1 MTGVLAAR
9 RLEGRVAVVTGAA
22 SGIGRATAERLLA
35 EGALVAAADRDAA
48 RLGWARGVEG
58 CIAVVADVTTEE
70 GNAAMV
76 AAAVDTFGHLDI
88 VVLNAGIAT
97 PGRLDRMPMERFD
110 EGIAVNLR
118 AVALGIRAALPALRA
133 AESGAIVV
141 NASVSAIGGDP
152 NNWAYN
158 AAKAG
163 AANLARAAAI
173 DLAAEGIRVN
183 CVCPATIDT
192 PIQDSALNRWP
203 GVGEQ
208 VRRAIP
214 MQRWGRAEE
223 VAAVIAFLA
232 GPDASF
238 VTGAVI
244 PVDGGVTANSGQFP
258 PPSPD

>member
-1 MTGVLAAR
+1 MTAALAAQ
-9 RLEGRVAVVTGAA
+9 RLAGRVAIVTGAA
-22 SGIGRATAERLLA
+22 SGIGRATAERMLA
-35 EGALVAAADRDAA
+35 EGASVVAADRDGE
-48 RLGWARGVEG
+48 RLAWVKGVEG
-58 CIAVVADVTTEE
+58 CVAVVADVTTEP

-76 AAAVDTFGHLDI
+76 SEALDRFGRLDI

-110 EGIAVNLR
+110 AGIAVNLR
-118 AVALGIRAALPALRA
+118 AVALGMRAALPALRA
-133 AESGAIVV
+133 TGSGAIVV
-141 NASVSAIGGDP
+141 NASVSALGGDP

-163 AANLARAAAI
+163 AANLARAAAV

-192 PIQDSALNRWP
+192 PIQESALNRWP
-203 GVGEQ
+203 EVGEQ
-208 VRRAIP
+208 VRKAIP
-214 MQRWGRAEE
+214 LQRWGRSEE

-238 VTGAVI
+238 VTGVVL

-258 PPSPD
+258 PPSP